1 MKVISVLVFV
11 LIAESTP
18 AQSGSYSLAQ
28 CIEHAYA
35 NHPQIKLLEQG
46 NTITVEQLEQL
57 KASAQPSLAFN
68 ASQNMNTGRS
78 IDPYTYQFTT
88 ETIFSNNLSLNANV
102 TLFQGFKFVRS
113 REQTTLLIEANK
125 ENVFKIKN
133 DLALSIANQYLQ
145 VLLFREQVIALDSQM
160 MQTNRQ
166 LIREEKLFN
175 AGKSNENKIMQLKA
189 QALNEDI
196 RKTDLLSAQK
206 NALISLKYAAAFKEG
221 DFNIT
226 APDVE
231 PVLKNLNDFSFE
243 TVVTEAEKNMAS
255 VKFAKANEM
264 YYDKGIAVS
273 KAGYYPS
280 LTLTGSLS
288 TGYSS
293 ARKDNSFVSSYAF
306 QPIGYLYS
314 TPSEVVYG
322 PVLQTT
328 VNQNNYPFINQIGD
342 NFSQFV
348 GLNLRVPIFSN
359 RSNKTAVQIA
369 RISLERSKTET
380 ENTLLGLRKD
390 IETAMNVYE
399 VCKVKMQKHNEIVEL
414 QQFILKNLET
424 YYNAGNL
431 TLFELLNQKNAI
443 IQSNSSFIQ
452 SKYELVFRK
461 LVLDYYTGKPLT
473 L

>member
-1 MKVISVLVFV
+1 
-11 LIAESTP
+11 
-18 AQSGSYSLAQ
+18 
-28 CIEHAYA
+28 
-35 NHPQIKLLEQG
+35 
-46 NTITVEQLEQL
+46 
-57 KASAQPSLAFN
+57 
-68 ASQNMNTGRS
+68 MNTGRS
-78 IDPYTYQFTT
+78 IDPFTYQFTT
-88 ETIFSNNLSLNANV
+88 ETIFSNNLSLNASI

-113 REQTTLLIEANK
+113 REQSVLLIEANK

-145 VLLFREQVIALDSQM
+145 VLLYKEQVVALDSQM
-160 MQTNRQ
+160 AQTNRQ

-206 NALISLKYAAAFKEG
+206 NALVSLKYAAAFKEG

-226 APDVE
+226 VPDVE
-231 PVLKNLNDFSFE
+231 PVLKNLNDFTFE
-243 TVVTEAEKNMAS
+243 TVLAEAEKNMAS
-255 VKFAKANEM
+255 VKYAKANEL

-280 LTLTGSLS
+280 LTMSGSLS
-288 TGYSS
+288 SGYSS
-293 ARKDNSFVSSYAF
+293 ARKENSFVSSYSF

-314 TPSEVVYG
+314 TPSEIVYG

-328 VNQNNYPFINQIGD
+328 VNQNNYPFFNQIGD

-348 GLNLRVPIFSN
+348 GINLRVPILSN
-359 RSNKTAVQIA
+359 RSNRTAVQIA
-369 RISLERSKTET
+369 RINYERSKTET
-380 ENTLLGLRKD
+380 ENTLLSLRKD
-390 IETAMNVYE
+390 IETAMNVYD
-399 VCKVKMQKHNEIVEL
+399 VCKVKMKKHNEIVEL

-443 IQSNSSFIQ
+443 IQSNSFYIQ

>member
-1 MKVISVLVFV
+1 MRLVSVFV
-11 LIAESTP
+11 FTLIVKFVP

-35 NHPQIKLLEQG
+35 NHPQIKSLEQG
-46 NTITVEQLEQL
+46 NTISVEQLEQL

-78 IDPYTYQFTT
+78 IDPFTYQFTT
-88 ETIFSNNLSLNANV
+88 ETIFSNNLSLNASI

-113 REQTTLLIEANK
+113 REQSVLLIEANK

-145 VLLFREQVIALDSQM
+145 VLLYKEQVVALDSQM
-160 MQTNRQ
+160 AQTNRQ

-206 NALISLKYAAAFKEG
+206 NALVSLKYAAAFKEG

-226 APDVE
+226 VPDVE
-231 PVLKNLNDFSFE
+231 PVLKNLNDFTFE
-243 TVVTEAEKNMAS
+243 TVLAEAEKNMAS
-255 VKFAKANEM
+255 VKYAKANEL

-280 LTLTGSLS
+280 LTMSGSLS
-288 TGYSS
+288 SGYSS
-293 ARKDNSFVSSYAF
+293 ARKENSFVSSYSF

-314 TPSEVVYG
+314 TPSEIVYG

-328 VNQNNYPFINQIGD
+328 VNQNNYPFFNQIGD

-348 GLNLRVPIFSN
+348 GINLRVPILSN
-359 RSNKTAVQIA
+359 RSNRTAVQIA
-369 RISLERSKTET
+369 RINYERSKTET
-380 ENTLLGLRKD
+380 ENTLLSLRKD
-390 IETAMNVYE
+390 IETAMNVYD
-399 VCKVKMQKHNEIVEL
+399 VCKVKMKKHNEIVEL

-443 IQSNSSFIQ
+443 IQSNSFYIQ